1 MFRDP
6 RQIATPI
13 APHFMRTHSPKS
25 SLRQVV
31 LLLALLWPA
40 TAIVGASTDSLGTAT
55 FYSQKGPSRD
65 GIGEFYMGR
74 EISFVMGH
82 QGVDWLERRERET
95 EERSDL
101 VVEGMRLAADS
112 VVADIGAGSGH
123 FTFRI
128 SPLVPQ
134 GRVLAVDIQPEML
147 TTIERQKR
155 QGTFVNVETL
165 LGTVSDPNLRLNSV
179 DAVLMVDAYH
189 EFSHPREMMTAIV
202 TALRPGGQ
210 VFLVE
215 YRSEDPTVAILPLHK
230 MTEKQARLEM
240 EAVGLEFV
248 ENQSTLP
255 QQHFLV
261 FRKTETAPR
270 TRDELEATGDLLEP
284 RRLLD

>member
-1 MFRDP
+1 
-6 RQIATPI
+6 
-13 APHFMRTHSPKS
+13 MRTHNLQST
-25 SLRQVV
+25 LR
-31 LLLALLWPA
+31 LIASLLALLWPA
-40 TAIVGASTDSLGTAT
+40 TAIVGASSDSLGSANL
-55 FYSQKGPSRD
+55 YSQKRPSHD
-65 GIGEFYMGR
+65 GIGKLYMGR

-82 QGVDWLERRERET
+82 QGVDWLERREREM

-147 TTIERQKR
+147 TAIETRKK
-155 QGTFVNVETL
+155 QGPFVNVETV
-165 LGTVSDPNLRLNSV
+165 LGTVSDPNLRPTSV
-179 DAVLMVDAYH
+179 DTVLMVDAYH
-189 EFSHPREMMTAIV
+189 EFSHPREMMIAIV
-202 TALRPGGQ
+202 AALRPGGQ

-248 ENQSTLP
+248 ENQSLLP

-261 FRKTETAPR
+261 FRKTESAAQ
-270 TRDELEATGDLLEP
+270 TRDKSEATDDLLP
-284 RRLLD
+284 TRRPLD